1 MNYSAFKKTISKYTG
16 DFCNEDFLEN
26 RRNIRIKKECT
37 VKKNLEKIFDATL
50 RISNNKGFQAMT
62 MRDLSREAGLSMGAL
77 YSYFSGKE
85 DLLKMLQ
92 SQRRSVT
99 KRILEEY
106 IDREPGIADKLRI
119 AIRIHL
125 YLSETMQPW
134 FYFSYMETK
143 NISGPEQ
150 AKAIESELY
159 TEKIF
164 ENILNEGEKSG
175 VFIHRNHQLTASI
188 IKAMLQDWY
197 LKRWKYAKRNISV
210 EQYAKYLISII
221 ETFCLS
227 SEYENGC
234 KKTGSDNGL
243 H

>member
-1 MNYSAFKKTISKYTG
+1 MNYLKFKKSLSNYAK
-16 DFCNEDFLEN
+16 DFFNEDFIEN
-26 RRNIRIKKECT
+26 RKNIRIKKEST
-37 VKKNLEKIFDATL
+37 VAKNLEKIFDATL
-50 RISNNKGFQAMT
+50 RISNKKGFQAMS
-62 MRDLSREAGLSMGAL
+62 MRDLSRESELSMGAL

-99 KRILEEY
+99 KRILEEH
-106 IDREPGIADKLRI
+106 INHESGIADKLRT

-125 YLSETMQPW
+125 YLSEAMQPW

-164 ENILNEGEKSG
+164 ENILKEGEKSG
-175 VFIHRNHQLTASI
+175 VFLHRNHQLTASVT
-188 IKAMLQDWY
+188 KAMLQDWY

-210 EQYAKYLISII
+210 EQYAKHLISIV

-227 SEYENGC
+227 TEHKN
-234 KKTGSDNGL
+234 KRK
-243 H
+243 

>member
-1 MNYSAFKKTISKYTG
+1 MNYLKFKKSVSNYAK
-16 DFCNEDFLEN
+16 DFFNEDFFEN
-26 RRNIRIKKECT
+26 CKNIRIKKES
-37 VKKNLEKIFDATL
+37 VVAKNLEIIFDATL
-50 RISNNKGFQAMT
+50 KISNKKGFQAMS

-77 YSYFSGKE
+77 YSYFSSKE

-92 SQRRSVT
+92 SQRRSIT

-106 IDREPGIADKLRI
+106 INRETGIKDKLRT
-119 AIRIHL
+119 AVRIHL
-125 YLSETMQPW
+125 YLSEAMQQW

-164 ENILNEGEKSG
+164 ENILIEGEKSG
-175 VFIHRNHQLTASI
+175 VFLHRNHQLTASV

-197 LKRWKYAKRNISV
+197 LKRWKYAKRNVSV

-227 SEYENGC
+227 SEHENGR
-234 KKTGSDNGL
+234 KKPRREL
-243 H
+243 

>member
-1 MNYSAFKKTISKYTG
+1 MNYSAFKKSISIYAN
-16 DFCNEDFLEN
+16 DFCNDDFLEN
-26 RRNIRIKKECT
+26 RRNIKIKKEAT
-37 VKKNLEKIFDATL
+37 VAKNLEKIFDATL
-50 RISNNKGFQAMT
+50 KISNKKGFQAMT
-62 MRDLSREAGLSMGAL
+62 MRDLSGEAGLSMGAL
-77 YSYFSGKE
+77 YSYFSCKD

-99 KRILEEY
+99 KRILEKH
-106 IDREPGIADKLRI
+106 IDRETGIADKLRT

-125 YLSETMQPW
+125 YLSEAMQPW

-164 ENILNEGEKSG
+164 EEILNDGEKSE
-175 VFIHRNHQLTASI
+175 VFIHRDRQLTASI

-210 EQYAKYLISII
+210 EQYVKFLISII

-227 SEYENGC
+227 PEYENKC
-234 KKTGSDNGL
+234 KNKE
-243 H
+243 

>member
-1 MNYSAFKKTISKYTG
+1 MNYSAFKKTIPNYTK
-16 DFCNEDFLEN
+16 DFLNEDFLEN
-26 RRNIRIKKECT
+26 IRNIRIKKEST
-37 VKKNLEKIFDATL
+37 VAKNLEKIFDATL
-50 RISNNKGFQAMT
+50 IISNNKGFQAMT
-62 MRDLSREAGLSMGAL
+62 MRDLSKEAGLSMGAL
-77 YSYFSGKE
+77 YSYFSSKE

-106 IDREPGIADKLRI
+106 IAREAGIADKLRT

-125 YLSETMQPW
+125 YLSEAMQPW

-164 ENILNEGEKSG
+164 EQILNEGEKSG
-175 VFIHRNHQLTASI
+175 VFIRRNSQLTASI

-227 SEYENGC
+227 SEHGKAKKPRGENE
-234 KKTGSDNGL
+234 S